1 MGVQIRVTEVLTLL
15 ALIGTFTFGIATF
28 LNYKFYKRLEDHRE
42 VTIEMFLLR
51 GEIEEALKILLV
63 SILIFGFSGLVT
75 VIGSR
80 VGSPILAG
88 AIVIGFAVFF
98 VAYMLFFLTLYF
110 SDDPERSFPFLRDY
124 LDRE

>member
-88 AIVIGFAVFF
+88 AIVMGFAVFF